1 MEIVGNMVIMPLSM
15 EIVFGFQKMV
25 DKVKDG

>member
-1 MEIVGNMVIMPLSM
+1 MEIAGDMVIMPL
-15 EIVFGFQKMV
+15 IDGNCFGFQKMV